1 MGQKVVTPCADLEVI
16 DARIRWVL
24 EHPDMSP
31 WLKSALRS
39 ALVEDPIDLTN
50 DLQIL
55 SSLIAS
61 RSSLLMRQSPCDDGR
76 S

>member
-1 MGQKVVTPCADLEVI
+1 MGQKVETPCADLAMI
-16 DARIRWVL
+16 DARIHWVL

-39 ALVEDPIDLTN
+39 ALVEDPINVTN

-55 SSLIAS
+55 SNLVVS
-61 RSSLLMRQSPCDDGR
+61 RSSLLMRQTNEDGGR
-76 S
+76 C